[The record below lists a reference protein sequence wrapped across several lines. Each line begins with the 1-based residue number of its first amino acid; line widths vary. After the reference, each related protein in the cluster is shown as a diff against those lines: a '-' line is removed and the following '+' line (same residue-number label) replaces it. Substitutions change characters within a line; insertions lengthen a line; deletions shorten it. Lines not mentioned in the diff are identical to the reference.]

1 MNLSAYE
8 TQTEPDC
15 GSDPQGL
22 EWAKEQLLDPA
33 HLCCGHGQD
42 SGFSPLS
49 SGSLAGQREER
60 DTDFKVKRIS
70 QAFLLPHVRQI
81 PPAPCRISVHLLHWI
96 FTKCIFEAIS
106 EICTGKTDY
115 YTLKSLSV
123 LG

>member
-1 MNLSAYE
+1 MNPSAYE

-49 SGSLAGQREER
+49 SGSLAGQREEQ
-60 DTDFKVKRIS
+60 DTDFKVKRKKD
-70 QAFLLPHVRQI
+70 QPGF
-81 PPAPCRISVHLLHWI
+81 PPASCEADSSCPVQDQRSSTALDLHQMHI
-96 FTKCIFEAIS
+96 
-106 EICTGKTDY
+106 
-115 YTLKSLSV
+115 
-123 LG
+123 